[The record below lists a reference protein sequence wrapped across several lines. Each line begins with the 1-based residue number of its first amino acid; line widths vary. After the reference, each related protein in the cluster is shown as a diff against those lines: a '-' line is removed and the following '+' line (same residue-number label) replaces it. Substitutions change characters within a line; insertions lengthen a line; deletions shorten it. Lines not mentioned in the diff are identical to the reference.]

1 MAGAI
6 SSRNQHLARS
16 FQSLQIKDLEISIT
30 GRTPQP
36 MSLTLPSTRQPL
48 QPKLLRTPYTLHKL
62 PALSAEPSQKLAVF
76 IQDGQEAEE
85 LLSLFPPNANT
96 SSTVIN
102 LPSPPL
108 AVPYAF
114 AIFITSVLT
123 LVSTPFKLYGY
134 VIPSIFFQ

>member
-1 MAGAI
+1 MPRRKL
-6 SSRNQHLARS
+6 SSY
-16 FQSLQIKDLEISIT
+16 K
-30 GRTPQP
+30 
-36 MSLTLPSTRQPL
+36 PL
-48 QPKLLRTPYTLHKL
+48 FSPYTYHTRRVL
-62 PALSAEPSQKLAVF
+62 PAEPSQKLAVF
-76 IQDGQEAEE
+76 IQDGQDSVDLASI
-85 LLSLFPPNANT
+85 LPPNATT